1 MEEIEAYAKK
11 YQVPIMEPDGIAFL
25 TNYVKEHEEIKHILE
40 IGCAI
45 GYSAIQMALV
55 REEIQITTIERDEKR
70 YLEAIKNIKAFHLED
85 RITVLFQDAF
95 DVTLEESFDLIFI
108 DAAKSQ
114 YIKFFEKFT
123 PLLTEHGVVVSDNLN
138 FHGLT
143 FTKEHID
150 SRNVR
155 QMVRKIR
162 SYIDYLK
169 SLENYHT
176 DFYEVGDG
184 IGVTKKRSME

>member
-1 MEEIEAYAKK
+1 MVIEEIEKYAKENN
-11 YQVPIMEPDGIAFL
+11 VPIMEPDGIAFL
-25 TNYVKEHEEIKHILE
+25 TNYIREHENIQNILE

-45 GYSAIQMALV
+45 GYSAIRMALV
-55 REEIQITTIERDEKR
+55 REDIHVTTIERDEKR
-70 YLEAIKNIKAFHLED
+70 YLEAVKNVKAFGLES
-85 RITVLFQDAF
+85 RITILFQDAF
-95 DVTLEESFDLIFI
+95 DVQLTDSYDLLFI

-123 PLLTEHGVVVSDNLN
+123 PLLTEDGVIISDNLN

-143 FTKEHID
+143 FTEERIE

-169 SLENYHT
+169 NNLDYKT
-176 DFYEVGDG
+176 TFYEIGDG
-184 IGVTKKRSME
+184 IGVTKKH

>member
-1 MEEIEAYAKK
+1 MVIEEIESYAKVH
-11 YQVPIMEPDGIAFL
+11 QVPIMEKEGISFL
-25 TNYVKEHEEIKHILE
+25 TNYIKEHEEIKHILE

-55 REEIQITTIERDEKR
+55 RDDIRITTIERDEVR
-70 YLEAIKNIKAFHLED
+70 YLEAIKNIQAFHLED

-95 DVTLEESFDLIFI
+95 DVTLNDTYDLIFI

-114 YIKFFEKFT
+114 YVKFFEKFT
-123 PLLTEHGVVVSDNLN
+123 PLLTKHGVVISDNLN

-143 FTKEHID
+143 FTTEKIA

-162 SYIDYLK
+162 TYIDYLK
-169 SLENYHT
+169 SLETYHT

-184 IGVTKKRSME
+184 IGVTRKK